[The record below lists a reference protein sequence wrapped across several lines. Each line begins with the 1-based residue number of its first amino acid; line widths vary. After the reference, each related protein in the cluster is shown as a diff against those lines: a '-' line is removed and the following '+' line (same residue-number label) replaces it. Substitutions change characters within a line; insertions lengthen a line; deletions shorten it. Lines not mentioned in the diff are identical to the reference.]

1 MAFSVPRCTTSGK
14 GRQRQQF
21 VEDEKG
27 EQVRR
32 HGDAHR
38 RRHTQA
44 EEAEKTAA
52 VRRAFEVA
60 DGVERGEQ
68 PEDGGQ
74 GNEQHAQCVGLER
87 QFQAGQH
94 RVAHAVFL
102 AGRNAGQQQG
112 DQAQL
117 GDGGKQVEGRAQADP
132 GFRQREDDQSGQQ
145 RGRQYRQRQ
154 EFVAG
159 QVTAP
164 DNRINSTPRRPSSTL
179 AAASAKAL
187 HSRVRD
193 TGRSVTLAGAQEE
206 GLTQHAQDIDG
217 RQQAA
222 GQHHHGDDPV
232 ALCQRRLDDQ
242 PFGEKARGRRQ
253 PHQGHAGKA
262 EGKHGHR
269 QALDRAGQTGH
280 RILPGGLDQHAGGGE
295 HAGLG
300 QAVGEH
306 LHHAGLERA
315 GYREQGKDQEQVA
328 ELRHRRISDQAFQ
341 FHGANCLP
349 GPPRRLPRRRAVP
362 AARRRWATRLASG
375 PSQSRRIR

>member
-1 MAFSVPRCTTSGK
+1 LTPTPAISSRKMIFSWPAYSGPSAAAMPAWANSVWPSRVVQPDDAGQQCRAADQRVGKVDRAALHGLFGAAMHHQRK

-193 TGRSVTLAGAQEE
+193 TGRSVTLAGA
-206 GLTQHAQDIDG
+206 
-217 RQQAA
+217 
-222 GQHHHGDDPV
+222 
-232 ALCQRRLDDQ
+232 RR
-242 PFGEKARGRRQ
+242 KA
-253 PHQGHAGKA
+253 
-262 EGKHGHR
+262 
-269 QALDRAGQTGH
+269 
-280 RILPGGLDQHAGGGE
+280 
-295 HAGLG
+295 
-300 QAVGEH
+300 
-306 LHHAGLERA
+306 
-315 GYREQGKDQEQVA
+315 
-328 ELRHRRISDQAFQ
+328 
-341 FHGANCLP
+341 
-349 GPPRRLPRRRAVP
+349 
-362 AARRRWATRLASG
+362 
-375 PSQSRRIR
+375 